1 MDSFWD
7 EVRSAVGDQDEDA
20 PEVPAAPLA
29 QPALPG
35 PESDFGPSGSDSSE
49 ENTAARDADI
59 QSALEVLGQGLPLS
73 QDAAAGSAAEPHV
86 QAQPQHSTRP
96 PDPQQTQAVEI
107 PAAAPAA
114 AAAPATTSHHL
125 AAEIASPVNSDELL
139 LMSEMEN
146 LQAES
151 GFTQQGDDVRYPSP
165 GGRYSS
171 SEHQSGFSSGSGQ
184 LTPSAT
190 IPARLTA
197 SHLSTF
203 TTTAADSILADVESC
218 FEDSESDDE
227 GLLKHTTVRS
237 AKESLEHLEL
247 IGRGAFGSVYRGTW
261 KGKLVAV
268 KVSAAFLNRGKDSRP
283 QQGVS
288 LVAAAA

>member
-20 PEVPAAPLA
+20 PELPAAPLA
-29 QPALPG
+29 QLALPG

-49 ENTAARDADI
+49 DNGAARDADI
-59 QSALEVLGQGLPLS
+59 QAALEVLGQGLPLS
-73 QDAAAGSAAEPHV
+73 QDAAAASAAEPHV

-96 PDPQQTQAVEI
+96 PDRQESQAVEI
-107 PAAAPAA
+107 PAATP
-114 AAAPATTSHHL
+114 APATSSHHL
-125 AAEIASPVNSDELL
+125 AAEVASPVNSDELL
-139 LMSEMEN
+139 LMNEMEN

-171 SEHQSGFSSGSGQ
+171 SEHQSGISSGSGQ

-203 TTTAADSILADVESC
+203 TTTAADSMLTDVESC

-227 GLLKHTTVRS
+227 GLLKHTTVKS

-268 KVSAAFLNRGKDSRP
+268 KVGPALPSVGN
-283 QQGVS
+283 QGMQGDA
-288 LVAAAA
+288 LA

>member
-7 EVRSAVGDQDEDA
+7 EVRSAVGDQDEA
-20 PEVPAAPLA
+20 PELPAAVPA

-49 ENTAARDADI
+49 DDTAARDADI
-59 QSALEVLGQGLPLS
+59 QAALEVLGQGMPLQ
-73 QDAAAGSAAEPHV
+73 QDPAATSAAEPPP
-86 QAQPQHSTRP
+86 QTQLQPSTRP
-96 PDPQQTQAVEI
+96 PDAQQAGGVE
-107 PAAAPAA
+107 APAA
-114 AAAPATTSHHL
+114 SATSTTSQQL

-139 LMSEMEN
+139 LLSEMEN
-146 LQAES
+146 LQAEA
-151 GFTQQGDDVRYPSP
+151 GFTHQGDDVRYPSP

-171 SEHQSGFSSGSGQ
+171 SEHQSGVSSGSGQ

-203 TTTAADSILADVESC
+203 TTTGADSMLTDVESC

-261 KGKLVAV
+261 KGKRVAV
-268 KVSAAFLNRGKDSRP
+268 KVGAPIQSGSPCITELLEGLTYCRI
-283 QQGVS
+283 
-288 LVAAAA
+288 LL